1 MLKYYKNGNK
11 QVLRYKNQQELR
23 YNIVYRSKQELCSK
37 RVGDTSPKT
46 FAVVGSM
53 SYSLGNKKNKG
64 RHATYASFPL
74 PKHTIFTLNQ
84 TN

>member
-37 RVGDTSPKT
+37 RVGDPSPKT

-53 SYSLGNKKNKG
+53 SYSLGNKKTREG
-64 RHATYASFPL
+64 MPL
-74 PKHTIFTLNQ
+74 THPSHCLNTQ
-84 TN
+84 SLP